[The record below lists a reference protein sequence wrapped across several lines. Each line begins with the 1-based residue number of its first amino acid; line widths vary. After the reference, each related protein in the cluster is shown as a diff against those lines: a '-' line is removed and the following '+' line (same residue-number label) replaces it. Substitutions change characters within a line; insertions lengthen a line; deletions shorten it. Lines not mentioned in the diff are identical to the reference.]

1 MAELIYI
8 YDNIISIFSALSCC
22 SFLLTLLP
30 LLALYLYSHY
40 YRSTPTLL
48 PGQRYLC
55 CQSQQQNVTAVV
67 NANNKTLPL
76 LSTPTTK
83 RYRCCQRQQQNVTA
97 VVNANN
103 KTLPLLSTPTT
114 KS

>member
-1 MAELIYI
+1 MSYWITSSQCAIP
-8 YDNIISIFSALSCC
+8 FPVV
-22 SFLLTLLP
+22 FVVLTLLP
-30 LLALYLYSHY
+30 LSALYLYSHY
-40 YRSTPTLL
+40 YY
-48 PGQRYLC
+48 QRQHC
-55 CQSQQQNVTAVV
+55 CLANVTVV
-67 NANNKTLPL
+67 IKANNKTLPL

-97 VVNANN
+97 VVNTNN